1 MMFYERGDKSK
12 KKQRKKVDRC
22 NMRTVTTEDNP
33 YKVAGDILFC
43 VFGSGIGFQKC

>member
-1 MMFYERGDKSK
+1 MKEETKV
-12 KKQRKKVDRC
+12 RKAAEESGQC

-33 YKVAGDILFC
+33 YKVAGDILC